1 MTKSETCPDA
11 ARMKDHACAN
21 RHQCWEPC
29 GELGKSEEHARP
41 AAAEDAAWLA
51 KADAARAEGYASPAE
66 AAELIKAF
74 PSGGPL
80 LGEDGPLLVG

>member
-29 GELGKSEEHARP
+29 GELGKSPDHARP
-41 AAAEDAAWLA
+41 V
-51 KADAARAEGYASPAE
+51 
-66 AAELIKAF
+66 ELNKAF
-74 PSGGPL
+74 PAGGPL